1 MTRYLLAHD
10 LGTSGNKATLFSE
23 SGQLISSVVASY
35 DTHYFNVNWAE
46 QNPEDWWQAVCEST
60 RQLLSSSAIKPEEI
74 AGVSFSGHMMG
85 CLCVDSDGQPLRP
98 HILWAD
104 QRSQA
109 QAQQLMDIIPS
120 ERFYSIVGHR
130 CSPSYSLTKLM
141 WVRDN
146 EPEIYAK
153 TYKMIHAKDWLVF
166 KLTGQILSEFSDA
179 SGTNALDIQS
189 LTWSEEIIAASGIN
203 RDKFPE
209 LVASTHI
216 AGGVTAE
223 AAQATG
229 LAVGTPVVMGG
240 GDGLCG
246 TVGAGC
252 IQEGIVHTCLG
263 SSSWVSFTADRPL
276 FDEQQRTFNWVHL
289 VPGMY
294 CPCGTMQTAG
304 SSLSWVKREIAKI
317 ETEQA
322 KLEGINPYA
331 LIDQLIAEAAPGSNG
346 VVFLPYL
353 LGERAPRWNSD
364 AKGAFIGLKMESKRG
379 DILRSVLE
387 GVAMNLGVIIDI
399 YREYGYPIKDMVLIG
414 GGAKSDPWCQILADV
429 WNSQIRRLN
438 YLEEATSMG
447 AAVAAGVG
455 VGLYKDFSAIN
466 QYIDIAKEFTPD
478 PNNVELY
485 VKIKGVFNHLYQV
498 LLPVFP
504 ELSALGQQSGK

>member
-23 SGQLISSVVASY
+23 SGQLISSVVSSY

-46 QNPEDWWQAVCEST
+46 QNPEDWWSAVCDST
-60 RQLLSSSAIKPEEI
+60 HQLLSLSSVQPEEI
-74 AGVSFSGHMMG
+74 AAVSFSGHMMG
-85 CLCVDSDGQPLRP
+85 CLCVDKRGNPLRP

-109 QAQQLMDIIPS
+109 QARQLTEKIPND
-120 ERFYSIVGHR
+120 RFYSIVGHR

-166 KLTGQILSEFSDA
+166 KLSGKILSEFSDA
-179 SGTNALDIQS
+179 SGTNALDIKA
-189 LTWSEEIIAASGIN
+189 LTWSEEIIAASGID

-209 LVASTHI
+209 LVPSTHI
-216 AGGVTAE
+216 AGGVTIE
-223 AAQATG
+223 ASQATG

-252 IQEGIVHTCLG
+252 IKEGIVHTCLG
-263 SSSWVSFTADRPL
+263 SSSWVSFAADRPL
-276 FDEQQRTFNWVHL
+276 FDEKQRTFNWVHL

-304 SSLSWVKREIAKI
+304 SSLSWLKREIARS
-317 ETEQA
+317 ETDQSR
-322 KLEGINPYA
+322 KLGISPYE
-331 LIDQLIAEAAPGSNG
+331 LIDKLISESSPGSNG

-364 AKGAFIGLKMESKRG
+364 AKGAFIGLKMESTRG
-379 DILRSVLE
+379 DIMRSVLE

-399 YREYGYPIKDMVLIG
+399 YREYGYPIDEMVLIG
-414 GGAKSDPWCQILADV
+414 GGAKSDPWCQILSDV
-429 WNSQIRRLN
+429 WNSQIKRLN

-447 AAVAAGVG
+447 AAVTAGVG
-455 VGLYKDFSAIN
+455 IGLYNDFTAIN
-466 QYIDIAKEFTPD
+466 KYIDIASEFK
-478 PNNVELY
+478 PNIANVKLY
-485 VKIKGVFNHLYQV
+485 HQVKQVFEKIYQALV
-498 LLPVFP
+498 PVFP
-504 ELSALGQQSGK
+504 ELSKLGQKQ